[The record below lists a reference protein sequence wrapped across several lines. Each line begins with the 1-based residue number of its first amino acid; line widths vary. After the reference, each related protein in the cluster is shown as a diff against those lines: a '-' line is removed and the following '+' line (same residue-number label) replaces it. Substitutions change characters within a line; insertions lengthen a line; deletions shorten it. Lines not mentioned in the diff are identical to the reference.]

1 MNMTMEEAEARLT
14 EMEREVWPGPP
25 ARADSGHIWLGH
37 ATGEVGKALFGD
49 EWTGGEGFAMLTPMA
64 SPAMLKPLPRKAPL
78 PPPAPSLT
86 SPDSMWATREADR
99 RRYESELE
107 EYNRPE
113 AVEAH
118 AAAENERIKL
128 LLEGEKRRSA
138 GRARFRAVM
147 DWIAQRAA
155 DEVLVT
161 KARSADGW
169 LWSIPSYIWNVDALW
184 DERFIGCSAVHAGQQ
199 QALFFT
205 RESLNGC
212 LKTIAAEKQSGRR
225 SLAEDDAP
233 LIEEMRRLILAG
245 EASSVPDAAL
255 AFADRAGGKGTAQ
268 SRAKRLER
276 RYGEKYGGN

>member
-1 MNMTMEEAEARLT
+1 MEEAEARLA

-37 ATGEVGKALFGD
+37 ATNEAGKALFGD

-64 SPAMLKPLPRKAPL
+64 SPAMLKPLPRKAPK
-78 PPPAPSLT
+78 PPPPISVL
-86 SPDSMWATREADR
+86 DSTTHPQREADR

-118 AAAENERIKL
+118 AAAEKERIKL
-128 LLEGEKRRSA
+128 LLEDEKRRSA

-155 DEVLVT
+155 DGVLVT

-169 LWSIPSYIWNVDALW
+169 LWSIPSHIWNVDALW

-205 RESLNGC
+205 RESLNDC
-212 LKTIAAEKQSGRR
+212 LKAIAAQKQGGKL
-225 SLAEDDAP
+225 SLADADAP
-233 LIEEMRRLILAG
+233 LIEDMRRLILAG
-245 EASSVPDAAL
+245 GASSVPDAAL
-255 AFADRAGGKGTAQ
+255 AFAEKADGKGTVQ
-268 SRAKRLER
+268 SKAKRLER
-276 RYGEKYGGN
+276 RYGEKYGGK